1 MLPEIVA
8 GKLKNGLSTTETF
21 KSTTAGFIKID
32 DYTNLARLHSPI
44 EAIHMLNRIYTTLF
58 NTRLQLYNVYK
69 VETIT
74 DIYQVASGVPD
85 RNKTHSPEVA
95 GFCLDI
101 SQTCKSRKIQNDLSI
116 GISAGLYSGLVVAW
130 CGRKQDAEILHLWGN
145 VNTAS
150 RQRRNGENLNHFCN
164 TYTLVES

>member
-44 EAIHMLNRIYTTLF
+44 EAIHMVNRIYTTLF

-74 DIYQVASGVPD
+74 DIYLVASGDPD

-95 GFCLDI
+95 GLFGYFLGM
-101 SQTCKSRKIQNDLSI
+101 QKSENSRRFIHRDQCWI
-116 GISAGLYSGLVVAW
+116 IFRSGSCMVW
-130 CGRKQDAEILHLWGN
+130 
-145 VNTAS
+145 
-150 RQRRNGENLNHFCN
+150 
-164 TYTLVES
+164 

>member
-1 MLPEIVA
+1 MV
-8 GKLKNGLSTTETF
+8 
-21 KSTTAGFIKID
+21 
-32 DYTNLARLHSPI
+32 
-44 EAIHMLNRIYTTLF
+44 NRIYTTLF

-130 CGRKQDAEILHLWGN
+130 CGRKQDAEILYLWGN

-150 RQRRNGENLNHFCN
+150 IGTGETGRIQITSATHTLLQNHKDVF
-164 TYTLVES
+164 ESIECKSRCAY